1 MVRTNATALICL
13 GLLLFNSSLAAAKL
27 YRWVDDEGRVH
38 YSDRVPAEVAGKA
51 RSQLNEQGLEVKK
64 VEAAKTPEEIAR
76 EKELKRLR
84 AEQKRLIEEQRAK
97 DRVLLRTFRT
107 EDDILMARN
116 GKLAAIDVIIQVARS
131 NIRRLKLKLADMQA
145 NAADLERRG
154 EVISRRYLDEIES
167 TRQQLKEG
175 YASII
180 REERQKEVIR
190 QKFSQDLQRFRK
202 LKNLR
207 EEQSRAV
214 DEPRRR
220 SLLDTVV
227 LCNDEPTCNRAWQQ
241 AERYVRKHATTR
253 LQMLSDSII
262 MAAAP
267 LTDKDISLTVSRIRK
282 PGRPGAEL
290 FMDLQCKN
298 SPRGNALCQS
308 EEVERI
314 RLGFRDFVRQAIS
327 PQ

>member
-1 MVRTNATALICL
+1 MRRLTLASLIGC
-13 GLLLFNSSLAAAKL
+13 LLLAGSSLVSAAKL
-27 YRWVDDEGRVH
+27 YRWVDDQGRVH
-38 YSDRVPAEVAGKA
+38 YSDRVPAEESKKA
-51 RSQLNEQGLEVKK
+51 RSQLNDQGLEVRK

-76 EKELKRLR
+76 EKELERMR
-84 AEQKRLIEEQRAK
+84 AEQQRLIEEQRAK

-116 GKLAAIDVIIQVARS
+116 GKLTAIDVIIQVARS

-154 EVISRRYLDEIES
+154 EAISRRYLDEIES

-180 REERQKEVIR
+180 REEQQKEVIR
-190 QKFSQDLQRFRK
+190 EKFGRDQERFRK

-207 EEQSRAV
+207 DEQARVVA
-214 DEPRRR
+214 EPRTR

-227 LCNDEPTCNRAWQQ
+227 YCPATPACDQAWQK
-241 AERYVRKHATTR
+241 AEDYVRANATTR
-253 LQMLSDSII
+253 LQMLSESII

-267 LTDKDISLTVSRIRK
+267 QEDKDISLTVSRIVK
-282 PGRPGAEL
+282 PGEPGAQL

-298 SPRGNALCQS
+298 SPRGKDLC
-308 EEVERI
+308 ETPEVEKI
-314 RLGFRDFVRQAIS
+314 RLGFRDFVSTALGR
-327 PQ
+327 